1 MKQIP
6 AKKIDTT
13 GLRRALT
20 TLAVAA
26 GLAGWAVLARPED
39 ATASVV
45 PAAQVAIAQAP
56 VLAPGTTA
64 QAPVAQAP
72 ALRLR
77 AVTAPVVPITSTRSS
92 R

>member
-26 GLAGWAVLARPED
+26 GLAGWAALARPD
-39 ATASVV
+39 GATASVTS
-45 PAAQVAIAQAP
+45 VAVAQAP
-56 VLAPGTTA
+56 ALVAATTS

-72 ALRLR
+72 APRLR
-77 AVTAPVVPITSTRSS
+77 AVTAAPVPITSTRSS

>member
-26 GLAGWAVLARPED
+26 GLAGWAILARPGD
-39 ATASVV
+39 VTASAT
-45 PAAQVAIAQAP
+45 PAAQVAVAQAP
-56 VLAPGTTA
+56 VLAA

-72 ALRLR
+72 APRLR
-77 AVTAPVVPITSTRSS
+77 AVTAAPAPVTSTRSS